1 MRTPRSAWVLAA
13 ALTLTGCREREIT
26 ATERTQAAAD
36 VSEAEFAVTI
46 KEYDRAE
53 GLFAAAAKLA
63 PDTGNIWV
71 NLAVVRMR
79 LHRSSDARD
88 AYKSALKAYRQA
100 FKHDPSDTTPILRE
114 AYVLTILG
122 KGDDARSLINDMRAK
137 YPNDRT
143 LQAFIDQKGMERM
156 ERDPALKEIAP

>member
-1 MRTPRSAWVLAA
+1 VRTTRSAWVLAA
-13 ALTLTGCREREIT
+13 ALALTGCREREIT
-26 ATERTQAAAD
+26 STERTQAAAD

-53 GLFAAAAKLA
+53 GLYAAAAKLA

-88 AYKSALKAYRQA
+88 AYKSALTAYRQA
-100 FKHDPSDTTPILRE
+100 FKHDPSDTTPVLRE

-122 KGDDARSLINDMRAK
+122 KGDDARSLINDMRSK

-143 LQAFIDQKGMERM
+143 LQAFIDQKGIERM
-156 ERDPALKEIAP
+156 ERDPGLKEIAP